1 MNTLRNIAIFFLMML
16 VFALPTDGAVDVAG
30 MSLVKIAG
38 LMAFGLMFVLIVM
51 GAELS
56 AVPALHIPVLLYVA
70 WVILSYTWS
79 AMPIPYESEEAV
91 GGYQQAIKGNLYVLM
106 ITLLLF
112 QLAKTEKHLQML
124 YLAFILGDLWLV
136 YLMVKDYQIGGNTV
150 RQEIKDFDANE
161 VAVKLAMAMPLAIY
175 LFTVARHWVL
185 RGVAVL
191 YLPMAMFTI
200 LITGSRTGAVTMMLG
215 LTGLWPL
222 VKNSGVMGKAIA
234 GVTLISVLVIAANV
248 IPQQTIE
255 RIFSTGKE
263 ISEGTLNERSV
274 IWGYAYEEWKHSPV
288 VGHGLSSFRR
298 VINQYNVKYTAHNS
312 FVSIAAEQGIIG
324 VLLYGSV
331 IVASFVYAFSLPPL
345 ERLLMLS
352 MLGIIFLGQMS
363 LTIHDRMQ
371 VWFAY
376 SLPVLISTIKNSSSK
391 LIKK

>member
-1 MNTLRNIAIFFLMML
+1 MNTIRNAAVFFMMLL
-16 VFALPTDGAVDVAG
+16 VFALPTDGAAEVAG

-38 LMAFGLMFVLIVM
+38 LMAFGLMLVLIVM
-51 GAELS
+51 GAELT
-56 AVPALHIPVLLYVA
+56 AVPALHIPILLYVA

-79 AMPIPYESEEAV
+79 EMPIPYESELV
-91 GGYQQAIKGNLYVLM
+91 SGGYQQAVKSNLYVLM

-112 QLAKTEKHLQML
+112 QLAKTEKHIQML
-124 YLAFILGDLWLV
+124 SLAFILGDLWLV
-136 YLMVKDYQIGGNTV
+136 YLMVKDYQIGGTTV

-175 LFTVARHWVL
+175 LFTVARHWAL

-191 YLPMAMFTI
+191 YLPLAMFTI
-200 LITGSRTGAVTMMLG
+200 LITGSRTGAVTMVLG

-222 VKNSGVMGKAIA
+222 VKESGIIGKFLA
-234 GVTLISVLVIAANV
+234 GVVAVVLLAGAVSV
-248 IPQQTIE
+248 IPQKTID

-263 ISEGTLNERSV
+263 ISQGTLNERSV
-274 IWGYAYEEWKHSPV
+274 IWGYAYEEWKRRPL

-298 VINQYNVKYTAHNS
+298 IINQYNIKYTAHNS
-312 FVSIAAEQGIIG
+312 FVSIAAEQGAIG
-324 VLLYGSV
+324 VLFYVSV
-331 IVASFVYAFSLPPL
+331 IGVSFVYAFFLSPP

-363 LTIHDRMQ
+363 LTIHDRMH

-376 SLPVLISTIKNSSSK
+376 SLPVLITYIQRGSSK
-391 LIKK
+391 LISK